1 MTAEQTVR
9 AFLEHLA
16 RAETDEAVSL
26 LDPGVEWRNTAMPTL
41 RGDRVHQ
48 MLRDL
53 GRRGVGFEVRW
64 HHVAATDDADD
75 ADDGTVLTDR
85 TDVIRYSGW
94 ETSFRVRGT
103 FTVREGRITVWDDAF
118 SWLELLGSGVAGLGR
133 VLTSR

>member
-16 RAETDEAVSL
+16 RAETDQAVAL
-26 LDPGVEWRNTAMPTL
+26 LDPDVEWRNTAMPAF

-64 HHVAATDDADD
+64 HHVAATGD
-75 ADDGTVLTDR
+75 TVLTDR
-85 TDVIRYSGW
+85 TDVIKYSGW

>member
-16 RAETDEAVSL
+16 RDETDEAVSL
-26 LDPGVEWRNTAMPTL
+26 LDPDVEWRNSAMPTF

-48 MLRDL
+48 MLRDM

-64 HHVAATDDADD
+64 HHVAATGD
-75 ADDGTVLTDR
+75 TVLTDR
-85 TDVIRYSGW
+85 TDVIKYSGW

-103 FTVREGRITVWDDAF
+103 FTVREGRIAVWDDAF
-118 SWLELLGSGVAGLGR
+118 SWLELLGSGVVGLGR

>member
-16 RAETDEAVSL
+16 RAETDEAVAL
-26 LDPGVEWRNTAMPTL
+26 LDPDVEWRNTALPTF

-48 MLRDL
+48 MLRDM

-64 HHVAATDDADD
+64 HHVAATDD
-75 ADDGTVLTDR
+75 TVLTDR
-85 TDVIRYSGW
+85 TDVIKYSGW

-103 FTVREGRITVWDDAF
+103 FTVREGRIAVWDDAF
-118 SWLELLGSGVAGLGR
+118 SWLELLGSGVVGLGR

>member
-16 RAETDEAVSL
+16 RAETDQAVSL
-26 LDPGVEWRNTAMPTL
+26 LAPDVEWRNTAMPAF

-48 MLRDL
+48 MLRDM
-53 GRRGVGFEVRW
+53 GRRGVGFDVRW
-64 HHVAATDDADD
+64 HHVAATAD
-75 ADDGTVLTDR
+75 TVLTDR
-85 TDVIRYSGW
+85 TDVIKYAAW

-118 SWLELLGSGVAGLGR
+118 SWLELLGSGVVGLGR